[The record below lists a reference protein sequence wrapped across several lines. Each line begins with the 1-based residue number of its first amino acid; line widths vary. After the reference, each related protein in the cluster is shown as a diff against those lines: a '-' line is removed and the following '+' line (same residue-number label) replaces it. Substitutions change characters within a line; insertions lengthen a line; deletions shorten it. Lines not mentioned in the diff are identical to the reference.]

1 MRELQDFLN
10 LCHEPD
16 DCQEVICSS
25 VNRLPT
31 MEFKSSTK
39 RKFKPYKHDKA
50 SYPTISTVPCLSV
63 SNRDPKSVK
72 QS

>member
-1 MRELQDFLN
+1 
-10 LCHEPD
+10 
-16 DCQEVICSS
+16 
-25 VNRLPT
+25 